1 MLAMQQQWC
10 MQSSMQQQQQ
20 YWQQQHNVS
29 QQIPSGNF
37 RRPDSSLGPWRL
49 ALDNRRLHA
58 DDAGLRRFFPSSHR
72 WEAHIMAYMRHR
84 ANQLPHAE
92 RDLDAAMHSLASSGN
107 SIQRQQQQEETL

>member
-49 ALDNRRLHA
+49 ALEKKRKKH
-58 DDAGLRRFFPSSHR
+58 GLVFSFF
-72 WEAHIMAYMRHR
+72 
-84 ANQLPHAE
+84 
-92 RDLDAAMHSLASSGN
+92 SL
-107 SIQRQQQQEETL
+107 